1 MFQREPSLSRKFSGP
16 GAFGKLEAEQPLA
29 AHLGTVAADH
39 VADVQLGHLVVGQ
52 VEYREA
58 LLAQAGEQVGAVIGE
73 RMGLHADEQVGLA
86 VAVVAVVELGDLAP
100 AQRRAEG
107 LEAARPLGH
116 GDGDDRF
123 ALFAQFGA
131 LGNVAQAVEV
141 DVGTGVDGHQGLP
154 SVRSR
159 ATYLIP
165 ATARAPAGSVIERV
179 SS

>member
-1 MFQREPSLSRKFSGP
+1 
-16 GAFGKLEAEQPLA
+16 
-29 AHLGTVAADH
+29 
-39 VADVQLGHLVVGQ
+39 
-52 VEYREA
+52 
-58 LLAQAGEQVGAVIGE
+58 
-73 RMGLHADEQVGLA
+73 MG
-86 VAVVAVVELGDLAP
+86 AVVELGDLAP

-154 SVRSR
+154 LGAFAGHVLLDPRYGQGAGRLGDRTGVVVDVLDRR
-159 ATYLIP
+159 ADFVAADSDHLVDMVLADLEVASADLRHRHP
-165 ATARAPAGSVIERV
+165 VGE
-179 SS
+179 